1 MSYVTKQGRIDR
13 FGERELIQLTDR
25 TNVPVSTI
33 DDVVVER
40 AIADASAFADGYL
53 KKVLSLPLS
62 VVPPVLEKNVA
73 DIARY
78 YLHGKAA
85 EKDSPV
91 TRAYNEAV
99 AFLRDVSRGLV
110 ELSDGAETP
119 AAAGGGQVRTS
130 APKRVFSRDSLRRL

>member
-1 MSYVTKQGRIDR
+1 MTYVTKQGLIER
-13 FGERELIQLTDR
+13 FGERELIELTDR
-25 TNVPVSTI
+25 VNRPVSTI
-33 DDVVVER
+33 DDVTVER
-40 AIADASAFADGYL
+40 AIGDASAFADGYL
-53 KKVLSLPLS
+53 KKVLALPLS

-110 ELSDGAETP
+110 ELSADGETP
-119 AAAGGGQVRTS
+119 AAAGGGQVRTQ
-130 APKRVFSRDSLRRL
+130 APARVFSRDSLRSL